1 LGRRLGRTIS
11 TSTWPIGRVGG
22 PDGRPW
28 LHPDR
33 LLWLATSSSPGEFLG
48 LSDALRAELTPA
60 APERGAEP
68 PERGAEPP
76 GREAIVAALAAAG
89 GKPSLAAEALGLSSR
104 FVLVRLMKKYGVAG
118 GED

>member
-68 PERGAEPP
+68 P